1 MNRIDI
7 TIYIIFLNFVPNI
20 KIMAISIEK
29 NKIIT
34 QITQDLKSDD
44 EVIVLKALVRVRDKG
59 KTEILEHLFDLFEK
73 TESEKVKTEVKKI
86 LADIKDSYALEV
98 IIEKLRT
105 GSDSL
110 NEVLLYALWNSN
122 LNAVDYI
129 PEIIDAAKNGN
140 YMIALESL
148 TVLENLDG
156 PFSNEKLT
164 EAQFILNEYFSEGVD
179 EKETLMRSILDV
191 ILKLEDTAY

>member
-1 MNRIDI
+1 
-7 TIYIIFLNFVPNI
+7 
-20 KIMAISIEK
+20 MAISTEK

-34 QITQDLKSDD
+34 QIVQDLKSED
-44 EVIVLKALVRVRDKG
+44 EVIILKALVRVRDKG

-98 IIEKLRT
+98 IIEKLKT

-110 NEVLLYALWNSN
+110 KEVLLYALWNSN

-129 PEIIDAAKNGN
+129 PEIIDTAKNGN
-140 YMIALESL
+140 YMIALEAL

>member
-1 MNRIDI
+1 MNRIGI
-7 TIYIIFLNFVPNI
+7 TIYIIFLNFAPNI
-20 KIMAISIEK
+20 KIMAISTEK

-34 QITQDLKSDD
+34 QIVQDLKSED
-44 EVIVLKALVRVRDKG
+44 EVIILKALVRVRDKG

-98 IIEKLRT
+98 IIEKLKT